1 MTFSPSAPVAPERP
15 GPSFRHCVYG
25 VPLEYFGEDGRI
37 VALGH
42 VPLRRF
48 VAACNALGR
57 RESGLVNL
65 LDDPHATYLDAVSY
79 CSHRWGIPCQPDGDC
94 TWSLEWVPSGTR
106 AGAIAVTVF
115 AP

>member
-1 MTFSPSAPVAPERP
+1 MTFSPYAPVAPEWP
-15 GPSFRHCVYG
+15 GPSFPFTVYR
-25 VPLEYFGEDGRI
+25 VPLAVDHGGWI
-37 VALGH
+37 IGLGH
-42 VPLRRF
+42 VPFRRF

-65 LDDPHATYLDAVSY
+65 LNDPHATYPDALRY
-79 CSHRWGIPCQPDGDC
+79 CSHRWGIPCQPDDGSA
-94 TWSLEWVPSGTR
+94 WSLEWVQSGAR